1 MLERVGLAGWSLRN
15 WLEFKS
21 LKGRLA
27 HEMTIDH
34 GGGGGH
40 VVDGKAGRV
49 ADEDG
54 FGMRS
59 KKISDDATLCE
70 RVLPSNG
77 GKGVESRLIGE
88 EKDLKLIYFR

>member
-27 HEMTIDH
+27 HEMTM
-34 GGGGGH
+34 
-40 VVDGKAGRV
+40 VVMMV
-49 ADEDG
+49 AMLLMAKLVNDEDG